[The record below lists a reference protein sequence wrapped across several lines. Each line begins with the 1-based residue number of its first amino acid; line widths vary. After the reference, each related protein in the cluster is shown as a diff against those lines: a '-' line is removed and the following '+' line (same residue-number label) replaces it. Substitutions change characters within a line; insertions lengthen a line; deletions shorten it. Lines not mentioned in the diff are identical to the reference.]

1 MSQLFALIE
10 IDRLGVK
17 RDKKDKYS
25 SVFSLSSFQHYNP
38 PVHNTLILYPNQST
52 LASMVLCLICWG
64 VYTGVKKAQKT
75 IEQKKERKRLANG
88 EKEATHLTAA
98 EEKAQLA
105 AAASTTTCEHEHG
118 EDARSC
124 EACKRRLAEEEQEG
138 EVPPPYV
145 EKVSDEGGSGAATT
159 SVVRAS

>member
-1 MSQLFALIE
+1 MHGGEISLGSALIE

-75 IEQKKERKRLANG
+75 IEQKKWVL
-88 EKEATHLTAA
+88 HSLW
-98 EEKAQLA
+98 L
-105 AAASTTTCEHEHG
+105 
-118 EDARSC
+118 
-124 EACKRRLAEEEQEG
+124 
-138 EVPPPYV
+138 EVP
-145 EKVSDEGGSGAATT
+145 
-159 SVVRAS
+159 R